1 MSAHPVTLDT
11 IHHFLEQKRLA
22 MVGISRDP
30 KDFSAMLFNELV
42 RRGYEVIPVNPNAA
56 TVLDRPCYPR
66 VQDIQPPVEAA
77 LLMTSPDVTESVV
90 VDCAQAGVRH
100 IWMYSAGG
108 KGAVSLKAVSFC
120 EEHGIHVVPGE
131 CPYMFF
137 PHAGFHRLHGF
148 LRKISG
154 HYPKHQHHA

>member
-1 MSAHPVTLDT
+1 MSAQPVTLDT

-22 MVGISRDP
+22 MVGISRNP
-30 KDFSAMLFNELV
+30 KDFSVMLFNELL

-56 TVLDRPCYPR
+56 SVLDRPCYPR

-90 VDCAQAGVRH
+90 IDCAQAGIRH
-100 IWMYSAGG
+100 LWMYSAGG
-108 KGAVSLKAVSFC
+108 KGAVSLKAVTFC

-131 CPYMFF
+131 CPFMFF
-137 PHAGFHRLHGF
+137 PHNGFHSLHGF
-148 LRKISG
+148 IRKISG
-154 HYPKHQHHA
+154 HWPKHEHQA